1 MCMYRPNN
9 DRLIVDE
16 EINGIIIIFYT
27 YIAKKTQIKIKLK
40 LLEIN
45 FKTF

>member
-16 EINGIIIIFYT
+16 QINGNGEYT
-27 YIAKKTQIKIKLK
+27 YIAKNSNTIKIGGDQLQN
-40 LLEIN
+40 IYI
-45 FKTF
+45 